1 MKKADNFDTSKWLT
15 ENKITTQTKPQIIN
29 ESFEDLLKQLSDMAT
44 KGEIG
49 TDEIRSI
56 KDTLMSARRQGQSAA
71 RKNSPDYAEKV
82 AAAKEK
88 ASATRAANKAQSEKW
103 KEDWAAMDKERE
115 QEEQDRRASGKL
127 PLTINTYMKGV
138 EKTKQLL
145 GDLAQ
150 YYREITPMQGPGSD
164 GSIDLKLKPAVVD
177 QSFDNAQV
185 AWNVYDR
192 K

>member
-1 MKKADNFDTSKWLT
+1 MKKADNFDPSKWLV
-15 ENKITTQTKPQIIN
+15 ENKITTQSNKLIN
-29 ESFEDLLKQLSDMAT
+29 EAFEDLIQQLSAMAE
-44 KGEIG
+44 KGEIDN
-49 TDEIRSI
+49 TQIKSI
-56 KDTLMSARRQGQSAA
+56 ENTLMSARRQGQSAA
-71 RKNSPDYAEKV
+71 RKNSPDYAEKA

-103 KEDWAAMDKERE
+103 KEDWAAMDKEKE
-115 QEEQDRRASGKL
+115 QEKQDRRASGKL
-127 PLTINTYMKGV
+127 PLTIDTYMKGV

-150 YYREITPMQGPGSD
+150 YYREVTPMQGPGSS
-164 GSIDLKLKPAVVD
+164 GAIDLKLKPAVVN

>member
-1 MKKADNFDTSKWLT
+1 MDNFDLKKFLV
-15 ENKITTQTKPQIIN
+15 ENKITTNSKMLN
-29 ESFEDLLKQLSDMAT
+29 EEFEDLLQQLSAMAE
-44 KGEIG
+44 KGEINN
-49 TDEIRSI
+49 DQIRSI
-56 KDTLMSARRQGQSAA
+56 ENTLMSARRQGQSAA

-88 ASATRAANKAQSEKW
+88 AAATRAANKAQSKKW
-103 KEDWAAMDKERE
+103 EEEWAAMDKERE

-127 PLTINTYMKGV
+127 PLTIDTYMKGV
-138 EKTKQLL
+138 KKTKQLL

-150 YYREITPMQGPGSD
+150 YYREVTPMQGPGSS
-164 GSIDLKLKPAVVD
+164 GAIDLKLKPAFKD
-177 QSFDNAQV
+177 QSFDNSQV